1 MIRKGKWGVG
11 VYNGTLYIV
20 RRTIYNTYII
30 TSHLQLTLTYFISHV
45 NLTTGYGMHLHLGR

>member
-1 MIRKGKWGVG
+1 MVVWGVG